1 MAATSVRIGAVLVG
15 QPAPFGQAG
24 RTSAIAKAP
33 VSGPVAVGTL
43 GVEGDRQ
50 ADLRVHGGP
59 DKAVNHYPFDHYATW
74 RAELGLTEPE
84 GRDGLLSAPGA
95 FGENLSTAGLT
106 EDGICIGDVWRAG
119 TALLQV
125 SQTRQPCWKLSQRF
139 QLQDMA
145 QRVQRTGRTGWYWR
159 VLEPGTVQAGDAL
172 SLVERAWPDWPLAR
186 LLRVLYIDAPDRD
199 ALRELAALPCVP
211 ASWRGRAEQRL
222 ARGEVKDW
230 GPRLGDGFTRL

>member
-1 MAATSVRIGAVLVG
+1 MAAAPVRIGAVLVG
-15 QPAPFGQAG
+15 QPAPFGRPGQ
-24 RTSAIAKAP
+24 TSAIVKAP
-33 VSGPVAVGTL
+33 VSGPATVGTG

-74 RAELGLTEPE
+74 RAELG
-84 GRDGLLSAPGA
+84 GRDDLLSAPGA
-95 FGENLSTAGLT
+95 FGENLSTTGLT
-106 EDGICIGDVWRAG
+106 EADVCIGDTWRAG

-125 SQTRQPCWKLSQRF
+125 SQTRQPCWKLNQRF

-145 QRVQRTGRTGWYWR
+145 ARVQQTGRTGWYWR

-172 SLVERAWPDWPLAR
+172 TLAERAWPDWPLAR
-186 LLRVLYIDAPDRD
+186 LLRVFYVDVLDRD
-199 ALRELAALPCVP
+199 ALRELATLPCVP

-222 ARGEVKDW
+222 ARGEVEDW
-230 GPRLGDGFTRL
+230 GPRLGGGATRL